1 MKRILITG
9 AGSYIGTSF
18 DRYLKEKYPGQY
30 EVDTVDMI
38 DGGWRKKSF
47 SGYDSVFHVAGI
59 AHRKETEKNA
69 ELYYKV
75 NRDLAADCAAKAK
88 NDGVKQFVFLS
99 SMSVYGLNSGYIDS
113 DTLPN
118 PKTNYGKSKLQAEIA
133 LKKSEAADF
142 AVAVLRPP
150 MIYGKGCRGNYNTLK
165 KIALKSPF
173 FPNIDNKRSMLY
185 IENLCGFV
193 RALIDNC
200 DRGLFFPQNKEYVNT
215 TRLAELICKYNGK
228 KFRPTVIFNPAL
240 YLLRKVAGSAE
251 KAFGDLVYDMSMS
264 EYSEKFAVTDI
275 ETSIRFTEGK

>member
-18 DRYLKEKYPGQY
+18 SRYLKEKYPNQY

-113 DTLPN
+113 NTLPN

-133 LKKSEAADF
+133 LKKSESADF

-185 IENLCGFV
+185 IENLCEFV
-193 RALIDNC
+193 RALIDNR

-264 EYSEKFAVTDI
+264 EYSEKFAVTDT
-275 ETSIRFTEGK
+275 ETSIRLTEGK

>member
-30 EVDTVDMI
+30 EVDTVDMV
-38 DGGWRKKSF
+38 DGSWRKKSF

-99 SMSVYGLNSGYIDS
+99 SMSVYGLNSGYIGS
-113 DTLPN
+113 ATLPN

-185 IENLCGFV
+185 IENLCRFV
-193 RALIDNC
+193 RALIDNR

>member
-30 EVDTVDMI
+30 EVDTVDMV
-38 DGGWRKKSF
+38 DGGWPKKSF

-75 NRDLAADCAAKAK
+75 NCDLAADCAAKAK

-99 SMSVYGLNSGYIDS
+99 SMSVYGLNSGYIGS

-118 PKTNYGKSKLQAEIA
+118 PKTDYGKSKLQAEIA
-133 LKKSEAADF
+133 LKKSESADF

-193 RALIDNC
+193 RAIDNR
-200 DRGLFFPQNKEYVNT
+200 DRALFFPQNKEYVNT

-240 YLLRKVAGSAE
+240 YLLQKVAGSAE

-264 EYSEKFAVTDI
+264 EYSGKFAVTDI

>member
-38 DGGWRKKSF
+38 DGCWRKKSF

-118 PKTNYGKSKLQAEIA
+118 PKTNYGKSKLQAE
-133 LKKSEAADF
+133 
-142 AVAVLRPP
+142 
-150 MIYGKGCRGNYNTLK
+150 
-165 KIALKSPF
+165 IALKSPF

>member
-1 MKRILITG
+1 M
-9 AGSYIGTSF
+9 
-18 DRYLKEKYPGQY
+18 
-30 EVDTVDMI
+30 
-38 DGGWRKKSF
+38 
-47 SGYDSVFHVAGI
+47 
-59 AHRKETEKNA
+59 
-69 ELYYKV
+69 

-133 LKKSEAADF
+133 LKKMESADF

-193 RALIDNC
+193 RALIDNR

-264 EYSEKFAVTDI
+264 EYSEKFAVTDT

>member
-88 NDGVKQFVFLS
+88 NDGV
-99 SMSVYGLNSGYIDS
+99 
-113 DTLPN
+113 
-118 PKTNYGKSKLQAEIA
+118 
-133 LKKSEAADF
+133 
-142 AVAVLRPP
+142 
-150 MIYGKGCRGNYNTLK
+150 
-165 KIALKSPF
+165 
-173 FPNIDNKRSMLY
+173 
-185 IENLCGFV
+185 
-193 RALIDNC
+193 
-200 DRGLFFPQNKEYVNT
+200 
-215 TRLAELICKYNGK
+215 
-228 KFRPTVIFNPAL
+228 
-240 YLLRKVAGSAE
+240 
-251 KAFGDLVYDMSMS
+251 
-264 EYSEKFAVTDI
+264 
-275 ETSIRFTEGK
+275 

>member
-30 EVDTVDMI
+30 EVDTVDMV
-38 DGGWRKKSF
+38 DGSWRKKSF

-99 SMSVYGLNSGYIDS
+99 SMSVYGLNSGHIGLN
-113 DTLPN
+113 TLPK

-133 LKKSEAADF
+133 LKKMESADF

-150 MIYGKGCRGNYNTLK
+150 MIYGKGCKGNYNTLK

-173 FPNIDNKRSMLY
+173 FPNINNKRSMLY

-193 RALIDNC
+193 RALIDNR

-264 EYSEKFAVTDI
+264 EYSGKFAVTDI

>member
-1 MKRILITG
+1 MKKILITG

-18 DRYLKEKYPGQY
+18 DRYLKEKYPDQY

-99 SMSVYGLNSGYIDS
+99 SMSVYGLNSGYIGS

-133 LKKSEAADF
+133 LKKSESADF

-193 RALIDNC
+193 RALIDNR

-228 KFRPTVIFNPAL
+228 NNKNDKAYEYDRKHS
-240 YLLRKVAGSAE
+240 LLLSKV
-251 KAFGDLVYDMSMS
+251 
-264 EYSEKFAVTDI
+264 
-275 ETSIRFTEGK
+275 